1 VNIAIILFQKL
12 ILKTTIMRLTNIN
25 INSKMTGETFSVK
38 KLVRVQFKSRCAE
51 IIAWAVFFGIGVA
64 YFAATLFVAF

>member
-1 VNIAIILFQKL
+1 
-12 ILKTTIMRLTNIN
+12 MRLTNIN